1 MHDPFI
7 PQRYYQINVF
17 SSGQYRI
24 SCACLLQGYGCIYLA
39 CYLFAPAQLQINAT
53 KLVDRRTYRSYIDSQ
68 WLGWWK
74 IKSFCWASF
83 TDRLWYR
90 REIHKQIKINMEWT
104 KHFLE
109 ADSKILNV
117 VCRYPQEHFHKDF
130 EAIKGFVVVS
140 YVSKSS
146 KTTDLAETSWY
157 VFSKMKKAS
166 QKKSKKWKTEK
177 RQHGQSSSNR
187 RDISSTLLAFSIY
200 SLSFIIVIYTFM
212 WSFFSRF

>member
-1 MHDPFI
+1 MHGPFI

-39 CYLFAPAQLQINAT
+39 CYPFAPAQLQINAT

-117 VCRYPQEHFHKDF
+117 GILKNISIRILKQLRDLL
-130 EAIKGFVVVS
+130 S
-140 YVSKSS
+140 YRMFPNLLRLLTLQKFRDTYFQKWRRPRKRKVKNG
-146 KTTDLAETSWY
+146 KPKNVNMGNLAPTEGIFLQHYLRS
-157 VFSKMKKAS
+157 VF
-166 QKKSKKWKTEK
+166 
-177 RQHGQSSSNR
+177 
-187 RDISSTLLAFSIY
+187 IVLVLL
-200 SLSFIIVIYTFM
+200 
-212 WSFFSRF
+212 